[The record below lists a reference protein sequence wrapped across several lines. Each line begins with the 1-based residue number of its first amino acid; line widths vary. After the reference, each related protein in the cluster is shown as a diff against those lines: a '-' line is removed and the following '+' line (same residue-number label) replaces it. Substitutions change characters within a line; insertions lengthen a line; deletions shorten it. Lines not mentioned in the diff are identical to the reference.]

1 MEIKRAA
8 ALYFSP
14 TGGTRRIASRLAA
27 ALCPGAEE
35 LDVTVRPAAREFAA
49 DELAVIAAPVFGGR
63 VPRSPWSGCGG

>member
-14 TGGTRRIASRLAA
+14 TGGTRRIASRLAS

-35 LDVTVRPAAREFAA
+35 LDVTVRPAASRNFTFEFPLGA
-49 DELAVIAAPVFGGR
+49 
-63 VPRSPWSGCGG
+63 